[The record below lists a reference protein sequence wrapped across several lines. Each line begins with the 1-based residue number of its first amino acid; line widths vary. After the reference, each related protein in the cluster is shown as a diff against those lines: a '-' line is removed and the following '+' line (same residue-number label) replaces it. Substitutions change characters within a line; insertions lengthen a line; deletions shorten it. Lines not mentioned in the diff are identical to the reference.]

1 MNKLNDEA
9 METVNGGG
17 GIFDPALHSIAD
29 AIDWSVFDP
38 AINAVKGAAERAY
51 DKDEPV
57 MDKVYGCTPKRSTAQ
72 QKNALCSYR
81 FLRRLP

>member
-1 MNKLNDEA
+1 MAD
-9 METVNGGG
+9 G

-51 DKDEPV
+51 DKAEPV

-81 FLRRLP
+81 FLRRLS

>member
-1 MNKLNDEA
+1 MLYTYKKPGGISEKTTQRRTDMNKLNDEA

-38 AINAVKGAAERAY
+38 AINAVNSFRY
-51 DKDEPV
+51 
-57 MDKVYGCTPKRSTAQ
+57 SQ
-72 QKNALCSYR
+72 
-81 FLRRLP
+81 RLILLFSDHFDSL